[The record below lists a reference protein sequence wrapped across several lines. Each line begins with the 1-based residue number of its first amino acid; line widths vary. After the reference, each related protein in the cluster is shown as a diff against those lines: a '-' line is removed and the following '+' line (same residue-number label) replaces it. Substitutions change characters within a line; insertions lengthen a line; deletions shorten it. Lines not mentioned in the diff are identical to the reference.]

1 MTPIK
6 HRNKLLAAA
15 LAVAMVAAA
24 ASALLGSATAASW
37 HTYEGDVYAG
47 HAYGLQVPA
56 GAESFEILFE
66 GESGAAR
73 VAVFDPAGEKLGL
86 YELGASMATAAF
98 VTPAAGRHAIYVYE
112 LTDGALQVRVNAKE
126 APALSLQKLPLA
138 REDVEIGEGDGSAFA
153 KTMTVT
159 LQSTPVFLTLLYE
172 GSARSL
178 DATIASEKGT
188 VVTITD
194 ETATAFSPGVWS
206 DMRGERVSNA
216 ANIDGTTY
224 TVSADAEAFEGTLTL
239 TTLALD
245 LSAPP
250 MPIKRTPVAPPTPEQ
265 PPMED
270 VPVGSVAV
278 AQQGTAIEFT
288 ALAGELLVFDADCL
302 PVEEEAPAEDEE
314 GTDEHGEHG
323 EHGEHEHDEHAH
335 GDHEDAP
342 CGDGHGFTVAFYAP
356 DDTLLAIVDSY
367 ETDEPQLVELPVD
380 GAYVAF
386 VHHSSDE
393 GVALQLAEG
402 DLVSVRELPLV
413 ENAWTF
419 YSDGMSGSTMMFD
432 MPLAP
437 IALEMRY
444 TADSLGA
451 FSYASLENEQG
462 VVASSDA
469 LVHTFGM
476 RISSWYEVYP
486 ENFAAG
492 EHVLYTQ
499 SFLPVGVEIVSISY
513 LRELVEEVVVEEEA
527 PEEEATDDE
536 TTEGDESAE
545 EEEEQGWN
553 PLSDLIPWI

>member
-6 HRNKLLAAA
+6 HRNKLFAAA

-56 GAESFEILFE
+56 GAESFEILFQ
-66 GESGAAR
+66 GEAGAAR

-138 REDVEIGEGDGSAFA
+138 REDVEIGEGDGSAFS

-206 DMRGERVSNA
+206 NMRGERVSNA

-224 TVSADAEAFEGTLTL
+224 TVSADAEAFEGMLTL

-245 LSAPP
+245 LSAPTP
-250 MPIKRTPVAPPTPEQ
+250 PLKRAPAAPVAPPAAEQ
-265 PPMED
+265 PVED
-270 VPVGSVAV
+270 LPTGSVAV
-278 AQQGTAIEFT
+278 AQQGSAIEFT
-288 ALAGELLVFDADCL
+288 ALAGDLLVFDARCL
-302 PVEEEAPAEDEE
+302 PVEEEAPVEDEE
-314 GTDEHGEHG
+314 ATDED
-323 EHGEHEHDEHAH
+323 EHEHGDHAH
-335 GDHEDAP
+335 DAHEAP

-356 DDTLLAIVDSY
+356 DDTLLAIIDSY
-367 ETDEPQLVELPVD
+367 ETDEPQVIELPVD
-380 GAYVAF
+380 GAYVAY

-402 DLVSVRELPLV
+402 DLEAVRELQLV

-437 IALEMRY
+437 VALQMRY
-444 TADSLGA
+444 TEESLGV
-451 FSYASLENEQG
+451 FSYATLENEQG
-462 VVASSDA
+462 VVASTDA
-469 LVHTFGM
+469 FADTFGL

-492 EHVLYTQ
+492 EHTLYTQ

-513 LRELVEEVVVEEEA
+513 LREPIAEVVEEEVT
-527 PEEEATDDE
+527 EEPAEEDASGEE
-536 TTEGDESAE
+536 TTE